1 MPSRLD
7 ELLWN
12 LLKSKYQLDMI
23 TEYDDCHSGAGTSL
37 LFFRTDSALRSS
49 FSMEV
54 ALRKLLEQEQHC
66 NILCPL
72 CPLPDST
79 CLSPFCLWSP
89 LSWLGALSI
98 LPLLCTSAERTQG
111 CMQLMLALNLL
122 GVSTPCPGFQSHLG
136 LQNMRIHCGTAWRYL
151 QHWLLSLKMH
161 EWVEESTGWMD
172 CTCLKVHGG

>member
-1 MPSRLD
+1 MNCCETCWKASTNWIWSQNMMTVTVGPVLLYYSSGQTLPCGRLLAWRWLWGSCWSRNSTVISCAPCVLCQIPRVCLPFVSD
-7 ELLWN
+7 
-12 LLKSKYQLDMI
+12 
-23 TEYDDCHSGAGTSL
+23 L
-37 LFFRTDSALRSS
+37 LFPGLGPF
-49 FSMEV
+49 
-54 ALRKLLEQEQHC
+54 
-66 NILCPL
+66 
-72 CPLPDST
+72 
-79 CLSPFCLWSP
+79 PFCLCK
-89 LSWLGALSI
+89 
-98 LPLLCTSAERTQG
+98 LCTSAERTQG